1 MNKRPMTDHEKRQLV
16 EAYVDAYNAF
26 DVDGMMATL
35 HPEIEFTNVLG
46 DDVTARASGISA
58 FREMAEQATQL
69 FASRKQTLT
78 SFKVSE
84 EGATITVAYEG
95 TLAVDLP
102 NGMKAGDDL
111 HLDGRSEFRFKEG
124 RIVWLADFSQ

>member
-1 MNKRPMTDHEKRQLV
+1 MTDHEKRQLV

-35 HPEIEFTNVLG
+35 HPEIEFTNVSG
-46 DDVTARASGISA
+46 GDVTAKASGISA
-58 FREMAEQATQL
+58 FRQMAEQATQM
-69 FASRKQTLT
+69 FAFRKQTLM
-78 SFKVSE
+78 SFEVSE
-84 EGATITVAYEG
+84 EGAIITIAYQG

-102 NGMKAGDDL
+102 NGLKAGDAL
-111 HLDGRSEFRFKEG
+111 HLDGRSEFRFQEG